1 MATMHCD
8 IVSAEKAI
16 FSGAITMVSLRG
28 SIGELGI
35 LPGHAPLLTGIRPG
49 PVQLRL
55 ENGEEEVFYASGG
68 FLEVQPGMVTILA
81 DTASRAE
88 DIDEGSGGR
97 CQGGGGA
104 RAGRTGR
111 GFRFLRRRR
120 EACRSGGTATHPRG
134 VAQAATLRIRN
145 PGPAGQDPAA
155 QGSRPFHKDSISTP
169 ICETSSIAPLLP
181 RT

>member
-8 IVSAEKAI
+8 IVSAERAI

-88 DIDEGSGGR
+88 DIDE
-97 CQGGGGA
+97 A
-104 RAGRTGR
+104 AAAEAKEAAERALAEQAADFDFSVAAAKLAEAAAQQRTLEELR
-111 GFRFLRRRR
+111 KRRR
-120 EACRSGGTATHPRG
+120 
-134 VAQAATLRIRN
+134 
-145 PGPAGQDPAA
+145 
-155 QGSRPFHKDSISTP
+155 
-169 ICETSSIAPLLP
+169 
-181 RT
+181 